1 MGARSWG
8 TRHCA
13 HSRRREPATTLAS
26 VNGLAGPRQL
36 RRLLRAVLTVG
47 SDLELSAVLRRIV
60 EAATELVDARYG
72 ALGVLDESRTELSEF
87 ITVGLDESERA
98 EIGELPRGHGILGVL
113 ITDPKPLRLPDL
125 REHPDSFGFPPH
137 HPPMTSFLGVPL
149 LIRGEAFGNLYLC
162 DKAGGDAFTDI
173 DQELVIALATAAGVA
188 IDNARLHSRVANLVV
203 FEDRERIARDLHD
216 TVIQRLF
223 AVGLGLQGVVRLTE
237 EPAVVARLES
247 AVDELDTTVREI
259 RSAIFELH
267 STRLVGSSVRQATL
281 QLVAEASRTFGFEP
295 SVRFDGPVDSSVD
308 GSLADHLLA
317 VVREALA
324 NVAKHAG
331 ATAVE
336 VTISAIDATVV
347 LVISDDGVG
356 FDESAL
362 SGGNGLG
369 NMKARAAKLGGECSV
384 EQRPE
389 GGTLL
394 RWAVPRS

>member
-1 MGARSWG
+1 M
-8 TRHCA
+8 
-13 HSRRREPATTLAS
+13 
-26 VNGLAGPRQL
+26 
-36 RRLLRAVLTVG
+36 LRAVLTVG